1 VVAPNGA
8 EHGLSHAAVGLEE
21 LPEMTMTARPPDP
34 QRADVEFLCGAYRL
48 DRGQVHPFLRDLPA
62 VIVVSSDYD
71 RHPELRSLVGLLEHD
86 VSEALPGNW
95 VTRSALVDL
104 VLVHVLRQ
112 WWDDVGEAGR
122 PAVTDVAIAAALREM
137 HGLLRHRWT
146 VQQLARAAGMSRT
159 AFSRRFTALVGEPP
173 MTYLT
178 QRRLAHGACLLRQ
191 TEYPLA
197 TIARLVGYS
206 TEFAF
211 ANAFRRE
218 YGLAPGRFRALPD
231 PVPRQPAAL

>member
-1 VVAPNGA
+1 
-8 EHGLSHAAVGLEE
+8 
-21 LPEMTMTARPPDP
+21 
-34 QRADVEFLCGAYRL
+34 
-48 DRGQVHPFLRDLPA
+48 
-62 VIVVSSDYD
+62 
-71 RHPELRSLVGLLEHD
+71 
-86 VSEALPGNW
+86 

-112 WWDDVGEAGR
+112 WWDGVGEAGR
-122 PAVTDVAIAAALREM
+122 PAVPDVAIATAQREM
-137 HGLLRHRWT
+137 HGLPRHRWT

-159 AFSRRFTALVGEPP
+159 AFIRRFTAVVGAPP

-178 QRRLAHGACLLRQ
+178 QRRLAHGARLLRQ

-197 TIARLVGYS
+197 TIAHLVGYS

-231 PVPRQPAAL
+231 PVPRHPLT